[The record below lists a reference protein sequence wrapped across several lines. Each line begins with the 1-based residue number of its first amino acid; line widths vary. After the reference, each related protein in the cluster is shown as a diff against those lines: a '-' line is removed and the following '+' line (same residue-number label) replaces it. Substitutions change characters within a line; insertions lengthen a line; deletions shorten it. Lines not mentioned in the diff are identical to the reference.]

1 MRRGFKLIGALAI
14 LLAVGVAAW
23 SFKDAIPLRGVLTE
37 GSRFDVSIGDPYDD
51 AHKALLSNG
60 YGLFTSEA
68 GGLCVF
74 RRFDATRIVHT
85 FAAPGWPPG
94 TVCLVE
100 EDGKVLEIVW
110 AFELMN
116 GFL

>member
-1 MRRGFKLIGALAI
+1 MRPAFKLIGMLAI
-14 LLAVGVAAW
+14 LLAVGVAVW
-23 SFKDAIPLRGVLTE
+23 SFKDVIPLRGVLTW
-37 GSRFDVSIGDPYDD
+37 GSRFDVSIGDPYED
-51 AHKALLSNG
+51 AQEALLSNG
-60 YGLFTSEA
+60 YSLLNSKA

-74 RRFDATRIVHT
+74 RRFDATRIVHA
-85 FAAPGWPPG
+85 FSAPGWPPG

-100 EDGKVLEIVW
+100 EDGKVREIVW